1 MFEQIIHAL
10 LAGQFIC
17 EFRHPGLYESL
28 HDEDQRARVNQ
39 WVEAIGYRLSRLGEQ
54 GAYFMSYGNVDA
66 DKRAGIRKQF
76 KDIKSEQ
83 WPRMQFLMTAQH
95 ALDND
100 LLLTPGSLIELPNL
114 VDRISNSPKLT
125 DDFRTV
131 LPYLVGARVSPSLHD
146 NLKRTLDGMCS
157 DGYLSVRNA
166 EREIYMVTGKIDY
179 LHQVITFLLDHEPS
193 VIQAEATSQLELEAS
208 VDPAEGN

>member
-1 MFEQIIHAL
+1 MFEQIIHSL

-17 EFRHPGLYESL
+17 EFRHPALYEFL
-28 HDEDQRARVNQ
+28 QDEDERTRVTQ

-54 GAYFMSYGNVDA
+54 GAYFLSYGNVDA
-66 DKRAGIRKQF
+66 DRRAGIRKQF

-95 ALDND
+95 ALEND

-125 DDFRTV
+125 DDFRAV
-131 LPYLVGARVSPSLHD
+131 LPYLIGARVSTSLHD

-157 DGYLSVRNA
+157 DGYLAVRNV

-179 LHQVITFLLDHEPS
+179 LHQVIEFLLDHEPS
-193 VIQAEATSQLELEAS
+193 VIQAGLTSQPELDASIDPTEA
-208 VDPAEGN
+208 N

>member
-1 MFEQIIHAL
+1 MFEQIIHVL

-17 EFRHPGLYESL
+17 EFRHPALYEFL
-28 HDEDQRARVNQ
+28 QDAEQRVRVTQ

-54 GAYFMSYGNVDA
+54 GAYFLSFGGIDA
-66 DKRAGIRKQF
+66 DRRAGIRKQF

-95 ALDND
+95 ALEND

-131 LPYLVGARVSPSLHD
+131 LPYLIGARVSTSLHD
-146 NLKRTLDGMCS
+146 NLRRTLDGMCS
-157 DGYLSVRNA
+157 DGYLMVRNV
-166 EREIYMVTGKIDY
+166 EREIYLVTGKIDY
-179 LHQVITFLLDHEPS
+179 LHQVIEFLLDHEPS
-193 VIQAEATSQLELEAS
+193 VIQSEATNQPELEAS
-208 VDPAEGN
+208 AEIVEGT

>member
-28 HDEDQRARVNQ
+28 HDEEQRARVNQ

-95 ALDND
+95 ALEND

-146 NLKRTLDGMCS
+146 NLKRTLEECRAG
-157 DGYLSVRNA
+157 N
-166 EREIYMVTGKIDY
+166 
-179 LHQVITFLLDHEPS
+179 LHGDRQDRLPAPS
-193 VIQAEATSQLELEAS
+193 HCVPLGSRAVGHSS
-208 VDPAEGN
+208 RGNKPT

>member
-1 MFEQIIHAL
+1 MFEQIIHSL

-17 EFRHPGLYESL
+17 EFRHPALYEFL
-28 HDEDQRARVNQ
+28 QDEDERTRVTQ

-54 GAYFMSYGNVDA
+54 GAYFLSYGDVDA
-66 DKRAGIRKQF
+66 DRRTGIRKQF

-95 ALDND
+95 ALEND

-125 DDFRTV
+125 DDFRAV
-131 LPYLVGARVSPSLHD
+131 LPYLIGARVSTSLHD

-157 DGYLSVRNA
+157 DGYLAVRNV

-179 LHQVITFLLDHEPS
+179 LHQVIEFLLDHEPS
-193 VIQAEATSQLELEAS
+193 VIQAEATSQPELEAS
-208 VDPAEGN
+208 IDPTEAN

>member
-1 MFEQIIHAL
+1 MFEQIIHSL

-17 EFRHPGLYESL
+17 QFRHPGLYEFL
-28 HDEDQRARVNQ
+28 QDVDERSRVEQ

-54 GAYFMSYGNVDA
+54 GAFFLSYTNVDA
-66 DKRAGIRKQF
+66 DRRAGIRKQF
-76 KDIKSEQ
+76 RDIKSEQ

-95 ALDND
+95 ALAND

-125 DDFRTV
+125 DDFRAV
-131 LPYLVGARVSPSLHD
+131 LPYLIGARVSPSLHD

-157 DGYLSVRNA
+157 DGYLAVRNA

-179 LHQVITFLLDHEPS
+179 LHQVIEFLLDHEPS
-193 VIQAEATSQLELEAS
+193 IIHVEPTNQPELEVSADS
-208 VDPAEGN
+208 TEAK

>member
-17 EFRHPGLYESL
+17 EFRHPALYEFL
-28 HDEDQRARVNQ
+28 QGEEQRVHVTQ

-54 GAYFMSYGNVDA
+54 GAYFLSSGNIDA
-66 DKRAGIRKQF
+66 DRRIGIRKQF

-83 WPRMQFLMTAQH
+83 WPRMQFLMTVQH
-95 ALDND
+95 ALEND
-100 LLLTPGSLIELPNL
+100 LFLTPGSLIELPNL
-114 VDRISNSPKLT
+114 VDRISSSPKLT

-131 LPYLVGARVSPSLHD
+131 LPYLIGARVSTSLHD

-157 DGYLSVRNA
+157 DGYLAMRNV

-179 LHQVITFLLDHEPS
+179 LHQVIEFLLDNEPS
-193 VIQAEATSQLELEAS
+193 VIQAEATTQPELEANT
-208 VDPAEGN
+208 DPAEDN

>member
-1 MFEQIIHAL
+1 MFEQIIHGL

-17 EFRHPGLYESL
+17 VFRHPALYEFL
-28 HDEDQRARVNQ
+28 QDAEQRVRVTQ

-54 GAYFMSYGNVDA
+54 GAYFLSFGGIDA
-66 DKRAGIRKQF
+66 DRRAGIRKQF

-95 ALDND
+95 ALEND

-114 VDRISNSPKLT
+114 VDRISNNPKLT

-131 LPYLVGARVSPSLHD
+131 LPYLIGARVSTSLHD

-157 DGYLSVRNA
+157 DGYLMVRNV

-179 LHQVITFLLDHEPS
+179 LHQVIEFLLDHEPS
-193 VIQAEATSQLELEAS
+193 VIQAEATNQPELEAS
-208 VDPAEGN
+208 ADIVEGT